1 MKPGDTH
8 GLCLWLRSTGAILGS
23 GLLEVNVSGVM
34 GQGATSLQSSLY
46 RLWLTDLE
54 ATHRLHSSSFLGL
67 PYRLLNMS
75 PEKELLWSLWVEFYS
90 LVCM

>member
-54 ATHRLHSSSFLGL
+54 ATIGSIAVPFWDCLIGFLI
-67 PYRLLNMS
+67 
-75 PEKELLWSLWVEFYS
+75 
-90 LVCM
+90 